1 MTGKRIVIVDDDDLF
16 RESLEQ
22 NLSDAGFQIVSFP
35 DGPQALDY
43 FANNEPADLVL
54 LDWKM
59 PQMNGIEVLR
69 KLRSDNQDMPVIFLT
84 VLSDQIFEEAALHGG
99 AVDFIEKSRSFAIL
113 MKRVELILGGSK
125 EGPQGE
131 NASRAKPEINRGDLK
146 LLPVS
151 KRAMWKGVE
160 LDLTLTEFKIVNLLA
175 ERAGEDV
182 GYREI
187 YDLVHG
193 RDFIAGEGEQGFRA
207 NVRAFIKRI
216 RHKFRSVDQDFDRIT
231 NYPGFGY
238 CWEDDP
244 AAGH

>member
-1 MTGKRIVIVDDDDLF
+1 MTANRIVLVDDDELF

-22 NLSDAGFQIVSFP
+22 NLTDAGFDIVAFG
-35 DGPQALDY
+35 DGPAALEY
-43 FANNEPADLVL
+43 FASGEPASLVL

-59 PQMNGIEVLR
+59 PVMNGIEVLR
-69 KLRSDNQDMPVIFLT
+69 RLRNEHFDVPVIFLT

-113 MKRVELILGGSK
+113 MKRIELILGGSK
-125 EGPQGE
+125 EGPTAEVPGKVKAE
-131 NASRAKPEINRGDLK
+131 VHRGDLT
-146 LLPVS
+146 LMQVS
-151 KRAMWKGVE
+151 KRALWKGRE
-160 LDLTLTEFKIVNLLA
+160 LDLTLTEFKIVALLA
-175 ERAGEDV
+175 ERAGEDI

-193 RDFIAGEGEQGFRA
+193 KNFIAGDGEQGYRA

-216 RHKFRSVDQDFDRIT
+216 RHKFRAVDPEFDKIS

-238 CWEDDP
+238 SWET
-244 AAGH
+244 AAAA